1 MIALIFWWV
10 CLVFLIS
17 LFIRIVLSYFRVM
30 PGSPLEGLNRTVVG
44 ITDPILRP
52 VRRLI
57 PPARI
62 GMGALDLSPM
72 IVGIAVIIVMNLLR

>member
-1 MIALIFWWV
+1 MITLIFWWI

-17 LFIRIVLSYFRVM
+17 LFVRIVLSYFSVV
-30 PGSPLEGLNRTVVG
+30 PGTSLETLNRVVVG

-52 VRRLI
+52 VRRVI

-62 GMGALDLSPM
+62 GVGALDLSPM
-72 IVGIAVIIVMNLLR
+72 IVGIAVIILMNLLR